1 MAARD
6 LGALIL
12 LAALWGASYIFIRVA
27 VPALGPFVLMGA
39 RVALASGALA
49 LYAVILARGMPK
61 FRSRWKEFLIVGAA
75 NSAIPFTLIAAAEIE
90 LTASLAAILNSTTAL
105 FVAVVAAVWIGESLT
120 VRRVVGL
127 LLGFAGGH
135 DHRAAGSRGRDPLA
149 PGRGQ
154 PARGG
159 AAATGS
165 SVRVGSGTVVY
176 SCCLSTLLPAHR
188 ERRSHQDPRGDV
200 PDPRLRPPL
209 RRRAPRRAGRR
220 RNPRGVRDN
229 LLRRRPRHG
238 DPSRKREKGEERRVR
253 CFSTRGF
260 RSFIQDHLRA
270 AEERELLAGFLIGDG
285 RVPDLGGAP
294 AVDEG
299 GLARDR
305 ALVLGAQE
313 VALEFDGRET
323 RGVFG
328 EGDEAAVA
336 AGGVGERDDG
346 GGVQVAVRG

>member
-127 LLGFAGGH
+127 LLGFAGVVVLVGW
-135 DHRAAGSRGRDPLA
+135 DPVPLNGAVLLAVGRCSPLPSPTPWAGS
-149 PGRGQ
+149 
-154 PARGG
+154 
-159 AAATGS
+159 T
-165 SVRVGSGTVVY
+165 
-176 SCCLSTLLPAHR
+176 
-188 ERRSHQDPRGDV
+188 
-200 PDPRLRPPL
+200 
-209 RRRAPRRAGRR
+209 
-220 RNPRGVRDN
+220 
-229 LLRRRPRHG
+229 
-238 DPSRKREKGEERRVR
+238 
-253 CFSTRGF
+253 
-260 RSFIQDHLRA
+260 
-270 AEERELLAGFLIGDG
+270 
-285 RVPDLGGAP
+285 
-294 AVDEG
+294 
-299 GLARDR
+299 
-305 ALVLGAQE
+305 
-313 VALEFDGRET
+313 
-323 RGVFG
+323 
-328 EGDEAAVA
+328 
-336 AGGVGERDDG
+336 
-346 GGVQVAVRG
+346 